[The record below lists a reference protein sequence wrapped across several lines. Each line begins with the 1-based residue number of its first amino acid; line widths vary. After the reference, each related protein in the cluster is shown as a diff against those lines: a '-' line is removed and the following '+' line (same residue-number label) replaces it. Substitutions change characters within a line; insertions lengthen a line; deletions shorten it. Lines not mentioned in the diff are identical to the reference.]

1 MNITQF
7 IPINTGEKFTDNT
20 ITITK
25 NKNPSTFIASSSSF
39 FSDSYKPFQAFNG
52 TTDNSIFWQS
62 NTSPNPNNPN
72 PIITKPKLPNPYTQP
87 PYVKNDG
94 SYQGGGRNN
103 GYYFSTNINNA
114 NGNNSISNGEWIQMQ
129 LSTPILLSLYSIL
142 TPSQSSKIAN
152 LSDQQDNINY
162 FPQKF
167 TLAGSNDG
175 ITWNFIDYQ
184 NINNNDYNCQDRKP
198 ISFTVSSTTPYSYFR
213 LIISKLPN
221 NNTVVKI
228 NQFNLSGIYSSS
240 SSVDF
245 TDRRSVTSMDD
256 LGFSMPLR
264 GSEKP
269 SKESFT
275 GNRIQENLG
284 SIYLTDTAPINP
296 QFSGSYPSLNTFS
309 SNFSNFF
316 ISEPMTSCRGV
327 SNHISSQS
335 SHRFAEANLSYPL
348 LITDDA
354 ILETIVYEPSYD
366 NSYEDDKIFVATII
380 LILTG
385 TFLYTLFTNKR

>member
-269 SKESFT
+269 S
-275 GNRIQENLG
+275 
-284 SIYLTDTAPINP
+284 
-296 QFSGSYPSLNTFS
+296 
-309 SNFSNFF
+309 
-316 ISEPMTSCRGV
+316 
-327 SNHISSQS
+327 
-335 SHRFAEANLSYPL
+335 L
-348 LITDDA
+348 LK
-354 ILETIVYEPSYD
+354 L
-366 NSYEDDKIFVATII
+366 
-380 LILTG
+380 
-385 TFLYTLFTNKR
+385 